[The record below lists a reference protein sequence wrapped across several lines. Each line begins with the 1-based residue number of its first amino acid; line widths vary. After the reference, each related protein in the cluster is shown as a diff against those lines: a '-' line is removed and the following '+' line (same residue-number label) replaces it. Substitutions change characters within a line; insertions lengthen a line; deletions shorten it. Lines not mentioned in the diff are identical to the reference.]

1 MHGNATAA
9 FIGAHPRA
17 ANWKRRSAGRK
28 AVELMKRPAVQARVD
43 VFQTAMLEQSNAS
56 LIAHL
61 GVFLPIAAGLAM
73 TERTCP
79 IIFHESYTR
88 FIRQRTAAP

>member
-61 GVFLPIAAGLAM
+61 GSISPDRGRIGDDRAHVSNHL
-73 TERTCP
+73 
-79 IIFHESYTR
+79 S
-88 FIRQRTAAP
+88 